1 MSHNTLIVSN
11 WKMNFNFIQAK
22 DLVTKL
28 KKIKY
33 NKVKLT
39 NVICPQFL
47 LLPTLNEVL
56 FESDIILGA
65 QDMHFDLNGAYTGD
79 TSIELIK
86 DYNCKYSIIGHSER
100 RTLHNES
107 NIIIKK
113 KVKLCLDNFV
123 IPILCV
129 GESIEQRKKNTYKDF
144 ILKQLTECIQKIKC
158 SELVIAYEP
167 IWSIGTGIIP
177 KIEDIIEISELIF
190 SFLKKKKIEKFK
202 ILYGGSVNSTNFK
215 EINSIEKI
223 NGALIGGASLK
234 IDEMEKILTSC

>member
-177 KIEDIIEISELIF
+177 KVEDIIEISELIF
-190 SFLKKKKIEKFK
+190 SFLKKEKIEKFQ
-202 ILYGGSVNSTNFK
+202 ILYGGSVNSSNFK

>member
-22 DLVTKL
+22 NLVTNL
-28 KKIKY
+28 KKIQY
-33 NKVKLT
+33 NKVKFT

-47 LLPTLNEVL
+47 LLPTLNEAL
-56 FESDIILGA
+56 FRSDFILGA
-65 QDMHFDLNGAYTGD
+65 QDLHFELNGAYTGD
-79 TSIELIK
+79 TSIELVK

-100 RTLHNES
+100 RALHNES
-107 NIIIKK
+107 NTMIKK
-113 KVKLCLDNFV
+113 KIKLCFDNFI

-129 GESIEQRKKNTYKDF
+129 GESIEQRKKSTYKDF

-158 SELVIAYEP
+158 PELVIAYEP

-177 KIEDIIEISELIF
+177 KIKDIIEVSELIF
-190 SFLKKKKIEKFK
+190 SFLKKEKIDKFQ
-202 ILYGGSVNSTNFK
+202 ILYGGSVNSSNFK
-215 EINSIEKI
+215 EINSIDKI

>member
-22 DLVTKL
+22 NLVTNL

-33 NKVKLT
+33 NKLKLT
-39 NVICPQFL
+39 NIICPQFL

-56 FESDIILGA
+56 YKSDLILGA
-65 QDMHFDLNGAYTGD
+65 QDLHFDLNGAYTGD

-86 DYNCKYSIIGHSER
+86 DYNCKYSIVGHSER
-100 RTLHNES
+100 RALHNES
-107 NIIIKK
+107 NIMIKK
-113 KVKLCLDNFV
+113 KVKLCLDNFI

-158 SELVIAYEP
+158 PELVIAYEP
-167 IWSIGTGIIP
+167 IWSIGTGITP
-177 KIEDIIEISELIF
+177 KVEDIIEVSELIF
-190 SFLKKKKIEKFK
+190 SFLKKEKIDKFQ
-202 ILYGGSVNSTNFK
+202 ILYGGSVNSSNFR
-215 EINSIEKI
+215 EINSIDKI

-234 IDEMEKILTSC
+234 IDEMKKILTSC

>member
-22 DLVTKL
+22 NLVTNL

-39 NVICPQFL
+39 NIICPQFL
-47 LLPTLNEVL
+47 LLPTLNEAL
-56 FESDIILGA
+56 FKSDFILGA
-65 QDMHFDLNGAYTGD
+65 QDLHFDLNGPYTGD

-86 DYNCKYSIIGHSER
+86 DYNCKYSIVGHSER
-100 RTLHNES
+100 RALHNES
-107 NIIIKK
+107 NIMIKK
-113 KVKLCLDNFV
+113 KVKLCLDNFI

-144 ILKQLTECIQKIKC
+144 ILKQLTECIKKIEC
-158 SELVIAYEP
+158 SQLVIAYEP

-177 KIEDIIEISELIF
+177 KVDDIVEISELIF
-190 SFLKKKKIEKFK
+190 SFLKKEKIDKFQ
-202 ILYGGSVNSTNFK
+202 ILYGGSVSSSNFK
-215 EINSIEKI
+215 EINSIDKI

>member
-1 MSHNTLIVSN
+1 MTHNTLIVSN

-22 DLVTKL
+22 NLVTNL

-33 NKVKLT
+33 NKLKLT
-39 NVICPQFL
+39 NIICPQFL

-56 FESDIILGA
+56 YKSDLILGA
-65 QDMHFDLNGAYTGD
+65 QDLHFDLNGAYTGD

-86 DYNCKYSIIGHSER
+86 DYNCKYSIVGHSER
-100 RTLHNES
+100 RALHNES
-107 NIIIKK
+107 NIMIKK
-113 KVKLCLDNFV
+113 KVKLCLDNFI

-158 SELVIAYEP
+158 PELVIAYEP
-167 IWSIGTGIIP
+167 IWSIGTGIVP
-177 KIEDIIEISELIF
+177 KVEDIIEVSELIF
-190 SFLKKKKIEKFK
+190 SFLKKEKIDKFQ
-202 ILYGGSVNSTNFK
+202 ILYGGSVNSSNFR
-215 EINSIEKI
+215 EINSIDKI

-234 IDEMEKILTSC
+234 IDEMKKILTSC

>member
-65 QDMHFDLNGAYTGD
+65 QDLHFDLNGAYTGD

-177 KIEDIIEISELIF
+177 KVEDIIEISELIF
-190 SFLKKKKIEKFK
+190 SFLKKEKIEKFQ
-202 ILYGGSVNSTNFK
+202 ILYGGSVNSSNFK

>member
-22 DLVTKL
+22 NLVTNL

-56 FESDIILGA
+56 FGSDIILGA
-65 QDMHFDLNGAYTGD
+65 QDLHHDLNGAFTGD

-100 RTLHNES
+100 RAFHNES
-107 NIIIKK
+107 NKIIKK
-113 KVKLCLDNFV
+113 KINLSLDNFI

-129 GESIEQRKKNTYKDF
+129 GESIEQRKKSTYKDF

-158 SELVIAYEP
+158 PELVIAYEP
-167 IWSIGTGIIP
+167 IWSIGTGITP
-177 KIEDIIEISELIF
+177 KVKDIIEVSELIF
-190 SFLKKKKIEKFK
+190 SFLKKEKIDKFQ
-202 ILYGGSVNSTNFK
+202 ILYGGSVNSSNFK
-215 EINSIEKI
+215 EINSIDKI

>member
-65 QDMHFDLNGAYTGD
+65 QDLHFDLNGAYTGD

-190 SFLKKKKIEKFK
+190 SFLKKKKIEKFQ

>member
-56 FESDIILGA
+56 FESDIIIGA
-65 QDMHFDLNGAYTGD
+65 QDLHFDVNGAYTGD

-177 KIEDIIEISELIF
+177 KVEDIIEISELIF
-190 SFLKKKKIEKFK
+190 SFLKKEKIEKFQ
-202 ILYGGSVNSTNFK
+202 ILYGGSVNSSNFK

>member
-22 DLVTKL
+22 NLVTNL

-47 LLPTLNEVL
+47 LLPTLNEAL
-56 FESDIILGA
+56 LKSDFILGA
-65 QDMHFDLNGAYTGD
+65 QDLHFDLNGPYTGD

-100 RTLHNES
+100 RALHNES
-107 NIIIKK
+107 NKMIKK
-113 KVKLCLDNFV
+113 KVKLCLDNLI

-129 GESIEQRKKNTYKDF
+129 GESIQQRKKNTYKDF
-144 ILKQLTECIQKIKC
+144 ILKQLTECIRKIKC
-158 SELVIAYEP
+158 PELVIAYEP

-177 KIEDIIEISELIF
+177 KVEDIVEISELIF
-190 SFLKKKKIEKFK
+190 SFLKKEKIDKFQ
-202 ILYGGSVNSTNFK
+202 ILYGGSVNSSNFK
-215 EINSIEKI
+215 GINSIDKI

>member
-22 DLVTKL
+22 NLVTNL

-33 NKVKLT
+33 NKLKLS

-56 FESDIILGA
+56 HKSDLILGA
-65 QDMHFDLNGAYTGD
+65 QDLHFDINGAYTGD

-86 DYNCKYSIIGHSER
+86 DYNCKYSIVGHSER
-100 RTLHNES
+100 RALHNET
-107 NIIIKK
+107 NIMIKK
-113 KVKLCLDNFV
+113 KVKLCLDNFI

-158 SELVIAYEP
+158 PELVIAYEP
-167 IWSIGTGIIP
+167 IWSIGTGIVP
-177 KIEDIIEISELIF
+177 KVEDIIEVSELIF
-190 SFLKKKKIEKFK
+190 SFLKKEKIDKFQ
-202 ILYGGSVNSTNFK
+202 ILYGGSVNSSNFR
-215 EINSIEKI
+215 EINSIDKI

-234 IDEMEKILTSC
+234 IDEMKKILTSC

>member
-11 WKMNFNFIQAK
+11 WKMNFNFLQAK
-22 DLVTKL
+22 NLVTDL

-56 FESDIILGA
+56 LKSDIILGA
-65 QDMHFDLNGAYTGD
+65 QDLHFDLNGAYTGD
-79 TSIELIK
+79 TSVELIK

-100 RTLHNES
+100 RALHNES
-107 NIIIKK
+107 NRMIKK
-113 KVKLCLDNFV
+113 KVKLCLDNFI

-158 SELVIAYEP
+158 PELVIAYEP

-177 KIEDIIEISELIF
+177 KVQDITEISELIF
-190 SFLKKKKIEKFK
+190 SFLKKEKIDKFQ
-202 ILYGGSVNSTNFK
+202 ILYGGSVNSSNFK
-215 EINSIEKI
+215 EINSIDKI

-234 IDEMEKILTSC
+234 INEMEKILTNC

>member
-1 MSHNTLIVSN
+1 MTHNTLIVSN

-22 DLVTKL
+22 NLVTNL

-33 NKVKLT
+33 NKLKLT
-39 NVICPQFL
+39 NIICPQFL

-56 FESDIILGA
+56 YKSDLILGA
-65 QDMHFDLNGAYTGD
+65 QDLHFDLNGAYTGD

-86 DYNCKYSIIGHSER
+86 DYNCKYSIVGHSER
-100 RTLHNES
+100 RALHNET
-107 NIIIKK
+107 NIMIKK
-113 KVKLCLDNFV
+113 KVKLCLDNFI

-158 SELVIAYEP
+158 PELVIAYEP

-177 KIEDIIEISELIF
+177 KVEDIIEVSELIF
-190 SFLKKKKIEKFK
+190 SFLKKEKIDKFQ
-202 ILYGGSVNSTNFK
+202 ILYGGSVNSSNFR
-215 EINSIEKI
+215 EINSIDKI

-234 IDEMEKILTSC
+234 IDEMKKILTSC

>member
-11 WKMNFNFIQAK
+11 WKMNFNFIKAK
-22 DLVTKL
+22 KLVTNL

-33 NKVKLT
+33 NKDKLT

-47 LLPTLNEVL
+47 LLPTLNEAL
-56 FESDIILGA
+56 IKSDFILGA
-65 QDMHFDLNGAYTGD
+65 QDIHFELNGAYTGD

-86 DYNCKYSIIGHSER
+86 EYNCKYSIVGHSER
-100 RTLHNES
+100 RALHNES
-107 NIIIKK
+107 NRMIKK

-129 GESIEQRKKNTYKDF
+129 GESIEQRKKKTYKDF
-144 ILKQLTECIQKIKC
+144 ILKQLTECIQNIEC
-158 SELVIAYEP
+158 SQLVIAYEP

-177 KIEDIIEISELIF
+177 KVEDIIEISELIF
-190 SFLKKKKIEKFK
+190 SFLKKKKIEKFQ

>member
-22 DLVTKL
+22 DLVIKL

-65 QDMHFDLNGAYTGD
+65 QDLHFDLNGAYTGD

-129 GESIEQRKKNTYKDF
+129 GEFIEQRKKNTYKDF

-177 KIEDIIEISELIF
+177 KVEDIIEISELIF
-190 SFLKKKKIEKFK
+190 SFLKKEKIEKFQ
-202 ILYGGSVNSTNFK
+202 ILYGGSVNSSNFI

>member
-1 MSHNTLIVSN
+1 MTHNTLIVSN

-22 DLVTKL
+22 NLVTNL

-33 NKVKLT
+33 NKLKLT
-39 NVICPQFL
+39 NIICPQFL

-56 FESDIILGA
+56 YKSDLILGA
-65 QDMHFDLNGAYTGD
+65 QDLHFDLNGAYTGD

-86 DYNCKYSIIGHSER
+86 DYNCKYSIVGHSER
-100 RTLHNES
+100 RALHNES
-107 NIIIKK
+107 NIMIKK
-113 KVKLCLDNFV
+113 KVKLCLDNFI

-158 SELVIAYEP
+158 PELVIAYEP

-177 KIEDIIEISELIF
+177 KVEDIIEVSELIF
-190 SFLKKKKIEKFK
+190 SFLKKEKIDKFQ
-202 ILYGGSVNSTNFK
+202 ILYGGSVNSSNFR
-215 EINSIEKI
+215 EINSIDKI

-234 IDEMEKILTSC
+234 IDEMKKILTSC

>member
-1 MSHNTLIVSN
+1 MTHNTLIVSN

-22 DLVTKL
+22 NLVTNL

-33 NKVKLT
+33 NKLKLT
-39 NVICPQFL
+39 NIICPQFL

-56 FESDIILGA
+56 YKSDLILGA
-65 QDMHFDLNGAYTGD
+65 QDLHFDLNGAYTGD

-86 DYNCKYSIIGHSER
+86 DYNCKYSIVGHSER
-100 RTLHNES
+100 RALHNES
-107 NIIIKK
+107 NIMIKK
-113 KVKLCLDNFV
+113 KVKLCLDNFI

-158 SELVIAYEP
+158 PELVIAYEP

-177 KIEDIIEISELIF
+177 KVEDIIEVSELIF
-190 SFLKKKKIEKFK
+190 SFFKKEKIDKFQ
-202 ILYGGSVNSTNFK
+202 ILYGGSVNSSNFR
-215 EINSIEKI
+215 EINSIDKI

-234 IDEMEKILTSC
+234 IDEMKKILTSC

>member
-22 DLVTKL
+22 NLVTNL

-33 NKVKLT
+33 NKAKLT

-56 FESDIILGA
+56 FKSEFILGA
-65 QDMHFDLNGAYTGD
+65 QDFHFDFNGAYTGD

-100 RTLHNES
+100 RALHYES
-107 NIIIKK
+107 NSMIKK
-113 KVKLCLDNFV
+113 KVKLCLNNDI
-123 IPILCV
+123 IPILCI
-129 GESIEQRKKNTYKDF
+129 GESIEQRKKNIYKDF
-144 ILKQLTECIQKIKC
+144 ILKQLTECMQNINCQ
-158 SELVIAYEP
+158 ELVIAYEP

-177 KIEDIIEISELIF
+177 KVEDIIEISELIF
-190 SFLKKKKIEKFK
+190 SF
-202 ILYGGSVNSTNFK
+202 
-215 EINSIEKI
+215 
-223 NGALIGGASLK
+223 
-234 IDEMEKILTSC
+234 

>member
-22 DLVTKL
+22 DLVTNL

-33 NKVKLT
+33 NKDKLT

-47 LLPTLNEVL
+47 LLPTLNEAL
-56 FESDIILGA
+56 FKSDFILGA
-65 QDMHFDLNGAYTGD
+65 QDIHFELNGAYTGD
-79 TSIELIK
+79 TSIELVK

-100 RTLHNES
+100 RALHNES
-107 NIIIKK
+107 NGMIKK
-113 KVKLCLDNFV
+113 KVKLCFDNFI

-144 ILKQLTECIQKIKC
+144 ILKQLTGCIQKIKC
-158 SELVIAYEP
+158 PELVIAYEP
-167 IWSIGTGIIP
+167 IWSIGTGITP
-177 KIEDIIEISELIF
+177 KVKDIIEVSELIF
-190 SFLKKKKIEKFK
+190 SFLKKEKIDKFQ
-202 ILYGGSVNSTNFK
+202 ILYGGSVNSSNFK
-215 EINSIEKI
+215 EINSIDKI

>member
-22 DLVTKL
+22 NLVTNL

-47 LLPTLNEVL
+47 LLPTLNEAL
-56 FESDIILGA
+56 LKSDFILGA
-65 QDMHFDLNGAYTGD
+65 QDIHFELNGAYTGD
-79 TSIELIK
+79 TSIELVK

-100 RTLHNES
+100 RALHNES
-107 NIIIKK
+107 NGMIKK
-113 KVKLCLDNFV
+113 KVKLCFDNFI

-144 ILKQLTECIQKIKC
+144 ILKQLTGCIQKIKC
-158 SELVIAYEP
+158 PELVIAYEP
-167 IWSIGTGIIP
+167 IWSIGTGITP
-177 KIEDIIEISELIF
+177 KVKDIIEVSELIF
-190 SFLKKKKIEKFK
+190 SFLKKEKIDKFQ
-202 ILYGGSVNSTNFK
+202 ILYGGSVNSSNFK
-215 EINSIEKI
+215 EINSIDKI

>member
-11 WKMNFNFIQAK
+11 WKMNFNIIQAK
-22 DLVTKL
+22 DLVTNL

-33 NKVKLT
+33 NKVKFT

-56 FESDIILGA
+56 LKSEFILGA
-65 QDMHFDLNGAYTGD
+65 QDFHFDFNGAYTGD

-100 RTLHNES
+100 RALHNE
-107 NIIIKK
+107 NNRIIKK
-113 KVKLCLDNFV
+113 KVKLCLSNFI

-158 SELVIAYEP
+158 RELVIAYEP

-177 KIEDIIEISELIF
+177 KVEDIIEISELIF
-190 SFLKKKKIEKFK
+190 SFLKKEKIDKFQ
-202 ILYGGSVNSTNFK
+202 ILYGGSVNSLNFK
-215 EINSIEKI
+215 EINSIDKI

-234 IDEMEKILTSC
+234 IEEMEKILTSC

>member
-1 MSHNTLIVSN
+1 MTHNTLIVSN

-22 DLVTKL
+22 NLVTNL

-33 NKVKLT
+33 NKLKLT

-56 FESDIILGA
+56 FKSDLILGA
-65 QDMHFDLNGAYTGD
+65 QDLHFDLNGAYTGD

-86 DYNCKYSIIGHSER
+86 DYNCKYSIVGHSER
-100 RTLHNES
+100 RALHNES
-107 NIIIKK
+107 NIMIKK
-113 KVKLCLDNFV
+113 KVKLCLDNFI

-158 SELVIAYEP
+158 PELVIAYEP

-177 KIEDIIEISELIF
+177 KVEDIIEVSELIF
-190 SFLKKKKIEKFK
+190 SFLKKEKIDKFQ
-202 ILYGGSVNSTNFK
+202 ILYGGSVNSLNFR
-215 EINSIEKI
+215 EINSIDKI

-234 IDEMEKILTSC
+234 INEMEKILTSC

>member
-11 WKMNFNFIQAK
+11 WKMNFNFIQTK

-65 QDMHFDLNGAYTGD
+65 QDLHFDLNGAYTGD

-190 SFLKKKKIEKFK
+190 SFLKKKKIEKFQ

-223 NGALIGGASLK
+223 SGALIGGASLK

>member
-1 MSHNTLIVSN
+1 MTHNTLIVSN

-22 DLVTKL
+22 NLVTNL

-33 NKVKLT
+33 NKLKLT
-39 NVICPQFL
+39 NIICPQFL

-56 FESDIILGA
+56 YKSDLILGA
-65 QDMHFDLNGAYTGD
+65 QDLHFDLNGAYTGD

-86 DYNCKYSIIGHSER
+86 DYNCKYSIVGHSER
-100 RTLHNES
+100 RALHNET
-107 NIIIKK
+107 NIMIKK
-113 KVKLCLDNFV
+113 KVKLCLDNFI

-158 SELVIAYEP
+158 PELVIAYEP
-167 IWSIGTGIIP
+167 IWSIGTGITP
-177 KIEDIIEISELIF
+177 KVEDIIEVSELIF
-190 SFLKKKKIEKFK
+190 SFLKKEKIDKFQ
-202 ILYGGSVNSTNFK
+202 ILYGGSVNSSNFR
-215 EINSIEKI
+215 EINSIDKI

-234 IDEMEKILTSC
+234 IDEMKKILTSC

>member
-22 DLVTKL
+22 NLVTNL

-33 NKVKLT
+33 DKVKLT

-56 FESDIILGA
+56 FKSDFILGA
-65 QDMHFDLNGAYTGD
+65 QDIHFDLNGAYTGD

-100 RTLHNES
+100 RALHNES
-107 NIIIKK
+107 NRMIKK
-113 KVKLCLDNFV
+113 KVKLCLDNFI

-129 GESIEQRKKNTYKDF
+129 GESIEQRKKKYLQGFYIKTINRMYSKD
-144 ILKQLTECIQKIKC
+144 
-158 SELVIAYEP
+158 
-167 IWSIGTGIIP
+167 
-177 KIEDIIEISELIF
+177 
-190 SFLKKKKIEKFK
+190 
-202 ILYGGSVNSTNFK
+202 
-215 EINSIEKI
+215 
-223 NGALIGGASLK
+223 
-234 IDEMEKILTSC
+234 

>member
-22 DLVTKL
+22 NLVTNL

-47 LLPTLNEVL
+47 LLPTLNEAL
-56 FESDIILGA
+56 LKSDFILGA
-65 QDMHFDLNGAYTGD
+65 QDLHFDLNGPYTGD

-100 RTLHNES
+100 RALHNES
-107 NIIIKK
+107 NKMIKK
-113 KVKLCLDNFV
+113 KVKLCLDNLI

-129 GESIEQRKKNTYKDF
+129 GESIQQRKKNTYKDF
-144 ILKQLTECIQKIKC
+144 ILKQLTECIRMIKC
-158 SELVIAYEP
+158 PELVIAYEP
-167 IWSIGTGIIP
+167 IWSIGTGITP
-177 KIEDIIEISELIF
+177 KVEDIIEVSELIF
-190 SFLKKKKIEKFK
+190 SFLKKEKIDKFQ
-202 ILYGGSVNSTNFK
+202 ILYGGSVNSSNFR
-215 EINSIEKI
+215 EINSIDKI

-234 IDEMEKILTSC
+234 IDEMKKILTSC